1 MSIEVLDPTHE
12 SNPAGFAAAPR
23 LARLRGA
30 KLGIISNGKQGTEP
44 FFDAL
49 ERELRD
55 THGVAEVRRLV
66 KANYSAPAEAAIWQ
80 SAVGLDAVI
89 TGIGD

>member
-12 SNPAGFAAAPR
+12 SDPAGFAPAPR

-30 KLGIISNGKQGTEP
+30 RVGIISNGKQGTQA

-49 ERELRD
+49 ETELRD
-55 THGVAEVRRLV
+55 AHGVAEVQRLT
-66 KANYSAPAEAAIWQ
+66 KANYSAPAEAAVWEQ
-80 SAVGLDAVI
+80 AAGLDAVI
-89 TGIGD
+89 TGVGD

>member
-1 MSIEVLDPTHE
+1 MNIEVLDPTHE
-12 SNPAGFAAAPR
+12 SDPAGFTAAPR

-30 KLGIISNGKQGTEP
+30 RLGIISNGKQGTEP

-49 ERELRD
+49 ERELCD
-55 THGVAEVRRLV
+55 THGVAQVLRLV

-80 SAVGLDAVI
+80 RAAGVDALI